1 MWLEL
6 VATDCWISLWSSQ
19 AQNKIDE
26 MTRLDREIYEAGR
39 IHFEK
44 VGPADFTASTYFL
57 HFNGL
62 CVPYKRS
69 CHLVVNT
76 AVSSYRKPTPC
87 FLFCVLIFLGA
98 MYSLCV
104 AYPRSSIAQTTAS
117 VFSDR
122 DNHCHILLYRSQK
135 RAPPTL
141 DHYIHPPTK
150 LV

>member
-76 AVSSYRKPTPC
+76 AAVSYTHLTLPT
-87 FLFCVLIFLGA
+87 
-98 MYSLCV
+98 
-104 AYPRSSIAQTTAS
+104 
-117 VFSDR
+117 
-122 DNHCHILLYRSQK
+122 ILL
-135 RAPPTL
+135 
-141 DHYIHPPTK
+141 
-150 LV
+150 V